1 MIKAAQFSGQTL
13 AVFGLGRTGI
23 TAALSLQAGGAHVLA
38 WDDRE
43 EARESAETQG
53 VMIGNIEAADW
64 SSIDALVLS
73 PGVPHHLPQA
83 HWSAK
88 LASKAGVPI
97 ICDIEIFAREVSAVP
112 EKNRPKI
119 IAITGTNGKST
130 TTSLIGH
137 ILNSCGKDAQIGG
150 NIGRGVLDL
159 DRMHSGSYFVV
170 ELSSYQLERTF
181 SLRANAAVHL
191 NLSPDHLDR
200 HGDMK
205 GYAAAKNR
213 VFLNQTKSDAAIIGT
228 DDENGHT
235 LLCELIAA
243 KKVKSIPIS
252 ARRSI
257 GSGVFVLGGKLFCT
271 QGKRVE
277 EICDLNKAKS
287 LEGQHNWQNAA
298 AAFAAVQ
305 SLGLKPRDIGKAILS
320 FPGLAHRMETI
331 GKAGKVRFVNDS
343 KATNA
348 DAAQQALGS
357 YDDIFWIAGGVAKEG
372 GIEPLL
378 PFMKNI
384 RKAYLIGGS
393 SKSFAKTLTKARVDC
408 KLSGEL
414 SMAVMC
420 ATRDALLSKALN
432 PIVLLSPACAS
443 FDQFENFE
451 IRGDAFRESAQKV
464 IDLFDV
470 EMKAKRKTLAAKAS
484 VTSDSKKA
492 AAS

>member
-1 MIKAAQFSGQTL
+1 LDHCDYSRIDWIIDVEVAIG
-13 AVFGLGRTGI
+13 GI
-23 TAALSLQAGGAHVLA
+23 TAALSLQAGGANVLA

-43 EARESAETQG
+43 EARESAKAQG
-53 VMIGNIEAADW
+53 VSISDLEVADW
-64 SSIDALVLS
+64 DEIDSLVLS

-83 HWSAK
+83 HWSAQ
-88 LASKAGVPI
+88 LATKAGVPI
-97 ICDIEIFAREVSAVP
+97 ICDIEIFAREVRAVP
-112 EKNRPKI
+112 KENRPKI

-137 ILNSCGKDAQIGG
+137 ILNACGKDAQIGG

-170 ELSSYQLERTF
+170 ELSSYQLERTM
-181 SLRANAAVHL
+181 SLRANAAIHL

-200 HGDMK
+200 HGDMA

-213 VFLNQTKSDAAIIGT
+213 IFLNQTKEDAAIIGT
-228 DDENGHT
+228 DDENGRA

-243 KKVKSIPIS
+243 KKMKSIPIS

-257 GSGVFVLGGKLFCT
+257 GSGVFVLGGKLFST
-271 QGKRVE
+271 QSKRVE
-277 EICDLNKAKS
+277 EICDLTKAKA

-298 AAFAAVQ
+298 AAFAAVK

-320 FPGLAHRMETI
+320 FPGLSHRMETI

-357 YDDIFWIAGGVAKEG
+357 YDEIFWIAGGVAKEG
-372 GIEPLL
+372 GIEPLM
-378 PFMKNI
+378 PFMKNVQ
-384 RKAYLIGGS
+384 KAYLIGES
-393 SKSFAKTLTKARVDC
+393 SKTFAKTLTKAKVDC

-414 SMAVMC
+414 NMAVMC
-420 ATRDALLSKALN
+420 ATKDALLSKARN

-443 FDQFENFE
+443 FDQFKNFE
-451 IRGDAFRESAQKV
+451 IRGDAFRTNAQKV
-464 IDLFDV
+464 IDLFDA
-470 EMKAKRKTLAAKAS
+470 EMKAKRKA
-484 VTSDSKKA
+484 VPGVPIQKA
-492 AAS
+492 AS